1 MKLGLFQ
8 ELRVSVTNAI
18 GHIRSRRLWPAIL
31 LILCCAEFIV
41 RAYSGTTTPAPR
53 LARSSAVPRPA
64 PPAPTSAA
72 PGKRGELVTTLKF
85 NIFDVGI
92 YPRELHAS
100 KGLIAITIE
109 DYSGGSPG
117 VIVDR
122 ETGGSPQRAGR
133 VDREGTHWRSRG
145 ELRLGPGRYR
155 VYMADRPANQA
166 LLVVEP

>member
-1 MKLGLFQ
+1 MISDLFQ
-8 ELRVSVTNAI
+8 ELRVSVMNAI
-18 GHIRSRRLWPAIL
+18 DHIRSRRLLPAIL
-31 LILCCAEFIV
+31 LILCCAGFIV
-41 RAYSGTTTPAPR
+41 RAHSGTTPESRLVKAPA
-53 LARSSAVPRPA
+53 AARPA
-64 PPAPTSAA
+64 PPSTAQ
-72 PGKRGELVTTLKF
+72 GKRGELVTTVKF

-133 VDREGTHWRSRG
+133 VDREGTHWRFRG